1 MRRRS
6 TEQIEFHKKKH
17 TETCIS
23 IITMPAETLVQSTAR
38 STKNAFTGCF
48 GFLQKTDELA
58 KITIKESQIA
68 GRKKAFGVEYLDLL
82 ASGAKPEDLE
92 ACVKRA
98 QDDTKKIMDEIA
110 ELEKEIARVDEE
122 TKKKII
128 SRPVSAA
135 ATTTAA
141 AAPPEAPAPAPVAA
155 TPEPEPAPAASAPEP
170 APAPVAAETP
180 SAPVDAAPPAPAPA
194 VAETPASS

>member
-1 MRRRS
+1 
-6 TEQIEFHKKKH
+6 
-17 TETCIS
+17 
-23 IITMPAETLVQSTAR
+23 MPAETLVQSTAR

-82 ASGAKPEDLE
+82 ASGAKPEELE

-110 ELEKEIARVDEE
+110 ELEKEIARVDEA
-122 TKKKII
+122 TQKKII
-128 SRPVSAA
+128 ARPVAAA
-135 ATTTAA
+135 ATTAA
-141 AAPPEAPAPAPVAA
+141 PAPPPEAPAPAPAA
-155 TPEPEPAPAASAPEP
+155 ADPEPAPT
-170 APAPVAAETP
+170 PVATETP
-180 SAPVDAAPPAPAPA
+180 AAPVDAAPAPA

>member
-1 MRRRS
+1 
-6 TEQIEFHKKKH
+6 
-17 TETCIS
+17 
-23 IITMPAETLVQSTAR
+23 MPAETLVQSTTR

-48 GFLQKTDELA
+48 GFLKKTDELA
-58 KITIKESQIA
+58 KITIKESQIT

-98 QDDTKKIMDEIA
+98 QDDTKKIMDEIL

-122 TKKKII
+122 TQKKII
-128 SRPVSAA
+128 ARPGAAA

-141 AAPPEAPAPAPVAA
+141 AAPPEAPAAA
-155 TPEPEPAPAASAPEP
+155 APEPETAPTAAAPEP
-170 APAPVAAETP
+170 APAPVAIETP
-180 SAPVDAAPPAPAPA
+180 SAPVDAAPPTPAPA